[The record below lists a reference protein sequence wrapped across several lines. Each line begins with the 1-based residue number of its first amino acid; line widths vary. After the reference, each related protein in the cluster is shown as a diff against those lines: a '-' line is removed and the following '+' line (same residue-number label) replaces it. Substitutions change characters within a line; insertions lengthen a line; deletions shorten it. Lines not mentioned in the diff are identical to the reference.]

1 MRLPDARE
9 GDVLPPSRL
18 RGGAGGTFQGGYWR
32 TADGTWM
39 CGVPAPGFGVGN
51 LSKHDVVEHDD
62 GTITVSP
69 SILVETGDGRRWH
82 GFLNRGVWEALD
94 DCVLERPA

>member
-9 GDVLPPSRL
+9 DLPDVDHDDL
-18 RGGAGGTFQGGYWR
+18 QGGYWR
-32 TADGTWM
+32 APDGTWM
-39 CGVPAPGFGVGN
+39 CGLPVAGFGIGRLGN
-51 LSKHDVVEHDD
+51 HTVTEHED

-82 GFLNRGVWEALD
+82 GYLERGVWRALD